1 MKRVMIHVDLSL
13 VITVEL
19 VIQRVNATI
28 NPSVDTAMKAGWESS
43 VMKGNLIPVAIIIVP
58 SVHSASL
65 KGSLTNVFVMEEKKV
80 CILCQCFF
88 SLPLEYPV

>member
-1 MKRVMIHVDLSL
+1 MKKVMTHANSIL

-58 SVHSASL
+58 IVHSASP
-65 KGSLTNVFVMEEKKV
+65 KGSLTNVFVMEEQKV
-80 CILCQCFF
+80 CILCQ
-88 SLPLEYPV
+88 